1 MSGASDNDDFDDE
14 NANPNT
20 SHVSQPNASS
30 TEIPVKKLAVPAE
43 FFTCVGEVP
52 GKNASLYR
60 CLHPGCVPKK
70 KRDGSEKPLVVYHS
84 SRCNAKRHFLN
95 HDPTKDLGH
104 MKLWEDA
111 VKHLDNSTSLNNTPI
126 SVNRRVIILQEDL
139 DNWVLNFLIVDVLPI
154 YTVEKPGFKQLVH
167 TLVPNL
173 VLHGRTFF
181 TNKLETMYNERR
193 LQLIDALRKSTDA
206 ATTIDA
212 WTSRGKAYLG
222 ETIHWFDGES
232 LKRRSACLG
241 IRRIKERHTYDGLT
255 TMIEDL
261 HKEYEVVDKLRGATT
276 DNGSNFFKAFRESGD
291 ASDVPSYEDDD
302 SEQSDEED
310 NMLYFEIGNILD
322 ARIRQEYVSNNVN
335 PTLPMHRKCTC
346 YLLSLIAKAD
356 ISKIPDP
363 IFQKLRN
370 STT

>member
-1 MSGASDNDDFDDE
+1 
-14 NANPNT
+14 
-20 SHVSQPNASS
+20 
-30 TEIPVKKLAVPAE
+30 
-43 FFTCVGEVP
+43 
-52 GKNASLYR
+52 
-60 CLHPGCVPKK
+60 
-70 KRDGSEKPLVVYHS
+70 
-84 SRCNAKRHFLN
+84 
-95 HDPTKDLGH
+95 
-104 MKLWEDA
+104 
-111 VKHLDNSTSLNNTPI
+111 
-126 SVNRRVIILQEDL
+126 
-139 DNWVLNFLIVDVLPI
+139 
-154 YTVEKPGFKQLVH
+154 
-167 TLVPNL
+167 
-173 VLHGRTFF
+173 
-181 TNKLETMYNERR
+181 MYNERR

-356 ISKIPDP
+356 ISKIADP
-363 IFQKLRN
+363 TFQKLRN
-370 STT
+370 STLHKVQLLLNKQKSSSVNSDLIMQHIGQLFIQKNETRCNSEYYAIRCIARLLRKKNCGMGRIFDELRLTPFTPNEEQFLKEYTRIMRHMTDALDVLQGEKNIGLGYLLPTISVLKTKLASLQGDASIIQCQPLITGLLDAISVR